1 MTNSKR
7 KGKDGELEIVKILKD
22 HGYDVR
28 RSVQY
33 NGAAEDGQADVIG
46 LSGIHI
52 EVKRVEKL
60 NIYEAV
66 SQAIRD
72 CDLLHMPAVFHRR
85 NNRPWLV
92 TMPLENWLT
101 VYRLSQKALDDF
113 ERYVTEGDNVEE

>member
-1 MTNSKR
+1 MTNSKL
-7 KGKDGELEIVKILKD
+7 KGKYGELEIVKILKE

-46 LSGIHI
+46 LPGIHI

-72 CDLLHMPAVFHRR
+72 CDLGNMPAVFHRR
-85 NNRPWLV
+85 NNKPWLV
-92 TMPLENWLT
+92 TMPLSNWLT
-101 VYRLSQKALDDF
+101 LYGLRDEYLEYLADKIL
-113 ERYVTEGDNVEE
+113 EGNNVEK